1 MALQIPAINDQDSAG
16 TLDVAEEIFGQE
28 FNETLVHQMVVR
40 YLAGARAGTKAQKNR
55 SAVAGGG
62 AKPWRQKGTGR
73 ARSGTMSSPIWRSGG
88 VTFAAQ
94 PRSFAQKLNKKMY
107 KVGIRSIFSELL
119 RQDRLVVSD
128 QIIPAGPKTKEMVA
142 KLSDVDAKRI
152 LILAE
157 EAELTDNLILATRN
171 IPYVEVATV
180 NGLNPVALVS
190 ADKVIATSSAVK
202 QIEEHLS

>member
-1 MALQIPAINDQDSAG
+1 MALQIPAINDQGSAI
-16 TLDVAEEIFGQE
+16 DVAEQVFGQE

-40 YLAGARAGTKAQKNR
+40 YLAGGRSGTKAQKNR

-94 PRSFAQKLNKKMY
+94 PRSFAQKINKKMY

-119 RQDRLVVSD
+119 RQNRLVVSNEMLPD
-128 QIIPAGPKTKEMVA
+128 TPKTKEMSI
-142 KLSDVDAKRI
+142 KLANVDAKRI
-152 LILAE
+152 LILADE
-157 EAELTDNLILATRN
+157 ITDNLILATRN

-180 NGLNPVALVS
+180 NGLDPVTLVS
-190 ADKVIATSSAVK
+190 ADKVIATTVAVK
-202 QIEEHLS
+202 QIEERLA

>member
-1 MALQIPAINDQDSAG
+1 MALQIPALNDQDSASA
-16 TLDVAEEIFGQE
+16 LDVTEQVFGQE

-119 RQDRLVVSD
+119 RQDRLVVSNE
-128 QIIPAGPKTKEMVA
+128 IMPSSPKTKEMKA
-142 KLSDVDAKRI
+142 KLTAVDAKRV
-152 LILAE
+152 LILAD
-157 EAELTDNLILATRN
+157 ELTENLVLAARN
-171 IPYVEVATV
+171 IPYVEVSTV
-180 NGLNPVALVS
+180 IGLDPVSLVG
-190 ADKVIATSSAVK
+190 ADKVIATTAAVK
-202 QIEEHLS
+202 LIEEQLA